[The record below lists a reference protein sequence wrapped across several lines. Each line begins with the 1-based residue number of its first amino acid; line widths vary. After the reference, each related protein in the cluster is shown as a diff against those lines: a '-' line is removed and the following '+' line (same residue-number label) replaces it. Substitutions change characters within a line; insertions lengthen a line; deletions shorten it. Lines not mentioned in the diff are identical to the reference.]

1 MIPSAGGELVERLFE
16 RLLIAVGDDD
26 GPLTIGDLYQRLIP
40 YRSIRSEVGVMELA
54 AYEHAL
60 LRLLGGEGGRLAVDL
75 ESAAAEIRRELASPN
90 PILGIYRDY
99 AEVPVRIVSRR
110 TGAAAAVDPVAAPP
124 ASPTSPAANLGSA
137 AAPDEVLVVASIEV
151 PRSASKAGQPASRE
165 LRAMS
170 GASPLA
176 DAPPTAATLACS
188 RCQTPLPAVDGARF
202 CPFCGQMREPI
213 PCDNCGTPV
222 QPAWNF
228 CIRCGSPARP

>member
-1 MIPSAGGELVERLFE
+1 MIPSAGGELVERLFD
-16 RLLIAVGDDD
+16 RLLVAVGDDD
-26 GPLTIGDLYQRLIP
+26 GPLTIADLYQRLIP

-110 TGAAAAVDPVAAPP
+110 TGAAPAVDPMAAPP
-124 ASPTSPAANLGSA
+124 ASPTSAAADLGSA
-137 AAPDEVLVVASIEV
+137 VTPAEGLVVASIEV
-151 PRSASKAGQPASRE
+151 PSSTSKAGPPAGRE
-165 LRAMS
+165 LRAES
-170 GASPLA
+170 GA
-176 DAPPTAATLACS
+176 APPANAPPAAGPLACS
-188 RCQTPLPAVDGARF
+188 RCDTPLPEVDGARF

-222 QPAWNF
+222 HPAWNF
-228 CIRCGSPARP
+228 CIRCGSPARR